1 MRSELDKL
9 MLSDN
14 LDAIVAFGSASDPTF
29 SYLTYGAEI
38 SNSIFIKT
46 RNGAGSIWLWPIE
59 RESVGNADFDVHL
72 FDQVLYQSVL
82 KKTNNH
88 ELAEVE
94 VYLKS
99 LDSLKGRY
107 QRIAIYGRLEF
118 SLNRLL
124 CHELTERF
132 PELDIV
138 VDQMPTLIDQIRS
151 TKSEEELKKMLEIGN
166 KTSRVMIET
175 RDFIRKHATSKEVFI
190 RADGS
195 PLTVG
200 EVKRFT
206 RAKLFENDLEDI
218 EGMIFAPGAQ
228 ATVPHNSGEAD
239 TPISLGVPII
249 FDLFPRKTKGY
260 FHDVTRTW
268 CFGYA
273 HDDIQDLYDDVI
285 GCFEA
290 VKNMAVSG
298 LPASD
303 LQELACNYFRERGH
317 PVIMDDP
324 TLLEGYAHSLGHGV
338 GLDVHESPFIGSGDK
353 NLLSKGNVIT
363 LEPGLYY
370 PKRGIAA
377 RIEDT
382 LYLNSEDKCISMT
395 EVPYDLVVPLE

>member
-1 MRSELDKL
+1 
-9 MLSDN
+9 
-14 LDAIVAFGSASDPTF
+14 
-29 SYLTYGAEI
+29 
-38 SNSIFIKT
+38 
-46 RNGAGSIWLWPIE
+46 
-59 RESVGNADFDVHL
+59 
-72 FDQVLYQSVL
+72 
-82 KKTNNH
+82 
-88 ELAEVE
+88 
-94 VYLKS
+94 
-99 LDSLKGRY
+99 
-107 QRIAIYGRLEF
+107 
-118 SLNRLL
+118 
-124 CHELTERF
+124 
-132 PELDIV
+132 
-138 VDQMPTLIDQIRS
+138 
-151 TKSEEELKKMLEIGN
+151 
-166 KTSRVMIET
+166 
-175 RDFIRKHATSKEVFI
+175 
-190 RADGS
+190 
-195 PLTVG
+195 
-200 EVKRFT
+200 VKRFT

-285 GCFEA
+285 GCFDA

-317 PVIMDDP
+317 PVIIDDP